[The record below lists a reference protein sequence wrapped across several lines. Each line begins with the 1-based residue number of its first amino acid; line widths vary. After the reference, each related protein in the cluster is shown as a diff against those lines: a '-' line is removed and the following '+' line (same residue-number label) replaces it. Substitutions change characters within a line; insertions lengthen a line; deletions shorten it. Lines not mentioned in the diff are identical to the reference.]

1 MQHSAGMTL
10 RFSNGIGAA
19 LPQAL
24 HASYFASRQAAV
36 ILAKRLV
43 SILGLLGVTWQECG
57 ENPAIFCYR
66 IGWQVAEP
74 LRGQLAAKGQSS
86 LREEQSGLCSTPSGS
101 SCTGS
106 MTSEG

>member
-1 MQHSAGMTL
+1 M
-10 RFSNGIGAA
+10 
-19 LPQAL
+19 
-24 HASYFASRQAAV
+24 

-74 LRGQLAAKGQSS
+74 LRGQSAAENQPALKEPSGPCSKSSGS
-86 LREEQSGLCSTPSGS
+86 LRTPS
-101 SCTGS
+101 
-106 MTSEG
+106 MMSED